1 VSSRPLRIA
10 FFGLPL
16 AACLLHADGHD
27 LVLAAISRADAPG
40 RGRLRRRL
48 GGERVLLRPDVAD
61 PLLLERVREARPDLL
76 VSWFWTT
83 RLPSTLVEAARLGGI
98 GAHPSLLPRHR
109 GPDPTYHAI
118 LAGDRETGV
127 TIHRIA
133 AEYDTGAILAQARL
147 SIDEQWDAY
156 ELAKALDRPSL
167 RLLRDVVARLAR
179 GEHVAEREQDPTAA
193 TLAPFPEEDDLWI
206 RWDRPTDA
214 VLRQVRALA
223 PSPGAVTDIGGRVV
237 TVLAAS
243 PLERAPAVLEQPGEA
258 AWLRGR
264 AVVRT
269 RDRAVSIDRF
279 EVEGEPGTDD
289 DLSALLGGS

>member
-1 VSSRPLRIA
+1 MRGGLRIA

-27 LVLAAISRADAPG
+27 VVLAAISRADAPG
-40 RGRLRRRL
+40 RARLRRRL
-48 GGERVLLRPDVAD
+48 GAERVLLRPDVQDRA
-61 PLLLERVREARPDLL
+61 LLRRVQDLAPDLL

-83 RLPSTLVEAARLGGI
+83 RLPMPLVRAARLGGL

-118 LAGDRETGV
+118 LAGDRESGV
-127 TIHRIA
+127 TIHRI
-133 AEYDTGAILAQARL
+133 EEDYDTGAILAQEALAMEDRWNAYDLAR
-147 SIDEQWDAY
+147 
-156 ELAKALDRPSL
+156 ALDRPSL
-167 RLLRDVVARLAR
+167 RLLRRVVASLAR
-179 GEHVAEREQDPTAA
+179 GEPLRERPQDA
-193 TLAPFPEEDDLWI
+193 TLATAAPFPEEDDLWI
-206 RWDRPTDA
+206 RWGAPTAA

-223 PSPGAVTDIGGRVV
+223 PAPGAVTEIGGRVV

-243 PLERAPAVLEQPGEA
+243 PLERAPGVLEEPGEA

-264 AVVRT
+264 AVIRT
-269 RDRAVSIDRF
+269 GDGAVTLDRF
-279 EVEGEPGTDD
+279 DVEGEPATGD

>member
-1 VSSRPLRIA
+1 MPQGTLRIA

-16 AACLLHADGHD
+16 AGCLLLADGHE

-40 RGRLRRRL
+40 RARLRRRL
-48 GGERVLLRPDVAD
+48 GDERVLLRPDVTD
-61 PLLLERVREARPDLL
+61 PRLLARLEAARPDLL

-83 RLPSTLVEAARLGGI
+83 RLPTELVAAARLGGI

-127 TIHRIA
+127 TVHHIA
-133 AEYDTGAILAQARL
+133 AEYDTGAILAQEALAIDDRWNAFDLAR
-147 SIDEQWDAY
+147 
-156 ELAKALDRPSL
+156 ALDRPSL
-167 RLLRDVVARLAR
+167 RLLRDVVGRLAR
-179 GEHVAEREQDPTAA
+179 GEPVPERAQEASAA

-206 RWDRPTDA
+206 RWDEPTA
-214 VLRQVRALA
+214 HVLRQVRALA
-223 PSPGAVTDIGGRVV
+223 PSPGAVTEIGDRVV

-243 PLERAPAVLEQPGEA
+243 ALDRAPAVLEEPGEA
-258 AWLRGR
+258 AWLHGR

-269 RDRAVSIDRF
+269 RDGAVSIDRF
-279 EVEGEPGTDD
+279 DVEGEPATAA